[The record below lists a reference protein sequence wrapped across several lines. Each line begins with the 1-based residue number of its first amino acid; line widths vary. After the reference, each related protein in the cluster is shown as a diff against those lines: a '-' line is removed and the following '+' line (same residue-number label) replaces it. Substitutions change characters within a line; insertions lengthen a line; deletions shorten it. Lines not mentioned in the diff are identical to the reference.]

1 MDLTAADNM
10 LSRLDEAIKDSKKR
24 SMRYG
29 ANLIRKDQGDAFAR
43 HAAPSTGASWASRK
57 RNYSWP
63 LMWNSGN
70 LMRMVT
76 AGWGIKTKT
85 GNPKLFCKLN
95 NDSAENHIKA
105 GALHFGRPG
114 KSRRAGS
121 RRANAA
127 RRPMAARPFLGIS
140 KGSTRAFKKFW
151 EDQIKAA
158 VD

>member
-1 MDLTAADNM
+1 MLSDLTGALTDN
-10 LSRLDEAIKDSKKR
+10 KKR
-24 SMRYG
+24 AMRYG
-29 ANLIRKDQGDAFAR
+29 ANLIRKDQGDAFSR
-43 HAAPSTGASWASRK
+43 HADPSTGASWASRK

-114 KSRRAGS
+114 KSRRAAS
-121 RRANAA
+121 RRANAMKI
-127 RRPMAARPFLGIS
+127 PMAPRPFLGIS
-140 KGSTRAFKKFW
+140 KSSTRAFKGFW
-151 EDQIKAA
+151 EAQIKAA